1 MQVIL
6 NGLRNIS
13 TEGRRGREGFSIYMH
28 EIMNREFDMHEEFA
42 TARQKQPLDVQ
53 SLERR
58 IHRLSVALAILAAA
72 LVLSVALLA
81 IFSWRHTQALAT
93 TRDDILFGRFIHY
106 DYDSDDYVAPV
117 VNAIQFFHDGYSI
130 QFDKLEYTAD
140 GMQVSGE
147 IGNPNQFRI
156 TGLTLTFAVRPY
168 PEKIRDQWL
177 RGGRNLVGWSPSW
190 NIGSASTRVNDLE
203 PGKTARFNVTVP
215 HVAQNSDPIRIAV
228 LFSGEHY
235 TYVQAH

>member
-1 MQVIL
+1 ML
-6 NGLRNIS
+6 EAMTKAFG
-13 TEGRRGREGFSIYMH
+13 
-28 EIMNREFDMHEEFA
+28 MHEEFA
-42 TARQKQPLDVQ
+42 AARQKQPADVQ

-58 IHRLSVALAILAAA
+58 VHRLSVALAVLAVVLILC
-72 LVLSVALLA
+72 VALLA
-81 IFSWRHTQALAT
+81 VVSWRHAQALT
-93 TRDDILFGRFIHY
+93 TTKDDILFGRFIHY

-130 QFDKLEYTAD
+130 QFDKLQYTAD
-140 GMQVSGE
+140 GMELSGE

-156 TGLTLTFAVRPY
+156 TDLTLTFAVRPY

-190 NIGSASTRVNDLE
+190 NIGSATTKVADLE
-203 PGKTARFNVTVP
+203 PGRTARFNVTIP
-215 HVAQNSDPIRIAV
+215 RVAQNSDPMRIAV

-235 TYVQAH
+235 TYVEAH